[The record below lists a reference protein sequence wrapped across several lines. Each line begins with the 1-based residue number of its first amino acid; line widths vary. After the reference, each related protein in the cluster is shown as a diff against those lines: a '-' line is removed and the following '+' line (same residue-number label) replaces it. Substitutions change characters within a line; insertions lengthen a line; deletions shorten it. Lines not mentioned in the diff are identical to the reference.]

1 MKTLSG
7 NYFIVGVR
15 YQKMLEDGTEAKT
28 TEQYVVEALSWTE
41 SESTTTNNMAAYNH
55 GDMDI
60 VTIKKANFSELFLSE
75 RDDEDKYYECSI
87 NIISVDEKSSKEK
100 RSKVRYL
107 VQGKSF
113 ENAKKNLDEAMSG
126 TMLDYEVAGLKE
138 TSIIDIFLYKKKK
151 PVNIH
156 TYY

>member
-7 NYFIVGVR
+7 SYFIVGVR

-41 SESTTTNNMAAYNH
+41 SESATTENMAAYGH

-60 VTIKKANFSELFLSE
+60 VSMKKANFSELFLSE
-75 RDDEDKYYECSI
+75 MDDEDKYYECSI

-100 RSKVRYL
+100 KSKVRYL

-113 ENAKKNLDEAMSG
+113 ENAKKNLDEAMGG
-126 TMLDYEVAGLKE
+126 TMLDYEIAGLKE
-138 TSIIDIFLYKKKK
+138 TSIFDIFLHEKKE
-151 PVNIH
+151 
-156 TYY
+156 TL

>member
-1 MKTLSG
+1 
-7 NYFIVGVR
+7 
-15 YQKMLEDGTEAKT
+15 
-28 TEQYVVEALSWTE
+28 
-41 SESTTTNNMAAYNH
+41 MAAYSH

-60 VTIKKANFSELFLSE
+60 VTMKKANFSELFLSE

-138 TSIIDIFLYKKKK
+138 TSIIDIFLYKKKEAC
-151 PVNIH
+151 
-156 TYY
+156 

>member
-15 YQKMLEDGTEAKT
+15 YQKMLEDGVEAKT

-60 VTIKKANFSELFLSE
+60 VTMKKANFSELFLSE

-138 TSIIDIFLYKKKK
+138 TSIIDIFLYEKKEAS
-151 PVNIH
+151 
-156 TYY
+156 

>member
-1 MKTLSG
+1 MIMKTLSG

-138 TSIIDIFLYKKKK
+138 TSIIDIFLYKKKEAC
-151 PVNIH
+151 
-156 TYY
+156 

>member
-1 MKTLSG
+1 MIMKTLSG

-60 VTIKKANFSELFLSE
+60 VTMKKANFSELFLSE

-126 TMLDYEVAGLKE
+126 TMLDYEVAGL
-138 TSIIDIFLYKKKK
+138 TQL
-151 PVNIH
+151 
-156 TYY
+156 

>member
-1 MKTLSG
+1 MIMKTLLG

-60 VTIKKANFSELFLSE
+60 VTMKKANFSELFLSE

-113 ENAKKNLDEAMSG
+113 ENAKKNLDEAMSS

-138 TSIIDIFLYKKKK
+138 TSIIDIFLYEKKE
-151 PVNIH
+151 VG
-156 TYY
+156 

>member
-1 MKTLSG
+1 MIMKTLSG

-15 YQKMLEDGTEAKT
+15 YQKILEDGTEAKT

-41 SESTTTNNMAAYNH
+41 SESTTTNNMAAYSH

-138 TSIIDIFLYKKKK
+138 TSIIDIFLYKKKEAC
-151 PVNIH
+151 
-156 TYY
+156 

>member
-15 YQKMLEDGTEAKT
+15 YQKMLEDGAEVKT

-60 VTIKKANFSELFLSE
+60 VTMKKANFSELFLSE

-138 TSIIDIFLYKKKK
+138 TSIIDIFLYEKKEAS
-151 PVNIH
+151 
-156 TYY
+156 

>member
-1 MKTLSG
+1 MIMKTLSG

-15 YQKMLEDGTEAKT
+15 YQKILEDGTEAKT

-60 VTIKKANFSELFLSE
+60 VTMKKANFSELFLSE

-138 TSIIDIFLYKKKK
+138 TSIIDIFLYKKKEAC
-151 PVNIH
+151 
-156 TYY
+156 

>member
-1 MKTLSG
+1 MIMKTLSG

-15 YQKMLEDGTEAKT
+15 YQKMLEDGVEAKT

-60 VTIKKANFSELFLSE
+60 VTMKKANFSELFLSE
-75 RDDEDKYYECSI
+75 RNDEDKYYECSI

-138 TSIIDIFLYKKKK
+138 TSIIDIFLYEKKEAS
-151 PVNIH
+151 
-156 TYY
+156 

>member
-1 MKTLSG
+1 MIMKTLSG

-60 VTIKKANFSELFLSE
+60 VTMKKANFSELFLSE

-113 ENAKKNLDEAMSG
+113 ENAKKNLDEAMSS

-138 TSIIDIFLYKKKK
+138 TSIIDIFLYEKKE
-151 PVNIH
+151 VG
-156 TYY
+156 

>member
-138 TSIIDIFLYKKKK
+138 TSIIDIFLYKKKEAC
-151 PVNIH
+151 
-156 TYY
+156 